1 MTLKLCGIGT
11 AVPERAVD
19 QKDAVKKAMAVCPPE
34 PEQQRLVTALYR
46 RSGVRSRHSVVL
58 TQPTDGDTASQ
69 SFYPPARDEHDRG
82 PTTATR
88 MQRYE
93 ADAAGLACRAASAAL
108 HQAGVPPDAVTH
120 LVSVSC
126 SGFYAPGFDIELI
139 TRLPLPPGTSRTH
152 VGFMGCH
159 GAMNALRV
167 AKAFAEADRRACV
180 LVCALELCSLHHQ
193 YGWEDPDTIVANALF
208 ADGAAAVVCRQAETS
223 PGDAPWNLV
232 DQASIVIDQT
242 RDLMSWRI
250 GDHGFAMTLSPR
262 VPDVI
267 RRHLRPWLAAWLRQ
281 HGLAVEDI
289 GSWAVHP
296 GGPRILQ
303 ACAES
308 LPLAPPQLA
317 VSRDVLAAFGN
328 MSSPTVLFILERMQA
343 QQASRPCVMLGFGP
357 GLAIEAALLT

>member
-1 MTLKLCGIGT
+1 
-11 AVPERAVD
+11 
-19 QKDAVKKAMAVCPPE
+19 
-34 PEQQRLVTALYR
+34 
-46 RSGVRSRHSVVL
+46 
-58 TQPTDGDTASQ
+58 
-69 SFYPPARDEHDRG
+69 
-82 PTTATR
+82 

-126 SGFYAPGFDIELI
+126 SGFSAPGFDIELI

-193 YGWEDPDTIVANALF
+193 YGWEDPETIVANALF
-208 ADGAAAVVCRQAETS
+208 ADGAAAAVCRQADTS

-328 MSSPTVLFILERMQA
+328 MSSPTVLFILERLQA